1 MGEVLDEIRKL
12 DDRRSKLLDEAKEEA
27 LQRVNEAISDLNALG
42 FNYRILQKASVG
54 RSAGRRNS
62 DNPCPICEFKTNPPH
77 DGRKHRSQGSK
88 KKPFNAQE
96 LVQHGLAKV

>member
-12 DDRRSKLLDEAKEEA
+12 DDRRSKLLDEAKEAA
-27 LQRVNEAISDLNALG
+27 LQRVHEAINDLNALG
-42 FNYRILQKASVG
+42 FNYRILEKASVG
-54 RSAGRRNS
+54 RSGGRRKS
-62 DNPCPICEFKTNPPH
+62 DNPCPICEFKTHPPH

-88 KKPFNAQE
+88 KKPFSAQE